1 MTVQLLNASQIDPT
15 QLTSFL
21 ERFFGST
28 KANFLR
34 EHGEWLHGGQE
45 NRWVLL
51 VDGVLAGY
59 CAVIPTQV
67 SVDGKSLSAI
77 WWVDIIVAPEFRGQG
92 LQSHFDQKLQQ
103 DNLLKLGFP
112 NELAAKIHRK
122 HQWGVRED
130 LQVRLC
136 PLRPLKVKQVR
147 TAQGRR
153 GVLLKLGALALS
165 PITAAFRIRLRL
177 HKSAR
182 VFTQEL
188 PSARSLAEIVERTPA
203 QAFPTTCRDAAYFQH
218 RFLDAP
224 YAGEL
229 AWFFHGPME
238 SPTHYLVTRTLQHH
252 GVTVT
257 RILDFFGDLSAE
269 RPLRELLQAAV
280 ADADRKK
287 SSQLTVMVTL
297 PSMEPDFKAAGFVFK
312 TPARF
317 CWLSSDPAIMESF
330 ARPFYFTLADSDND
344 EIS

>member
-1 MTVQLLNASQIDPT
+1 MTVQLLTAAEIDPT

-28 KANFLR
+28 KADFLR
-34 EHGEWLHGGQE
+34 ENGAWLHGGQE

-59 CAVIPTQV
+59 CAVIPTRV
-67 SVDGKSLSAI
+67 CVDGKELSAI

-136 PLRPLKVKQVR
+136 PLRPLKVNQVR
-147 TAQGRR
+147 TSEGKR
-153 GVLLKLGALALS
+153 GILLKFGAIALC
-165 PITAAFRIRLRL
+165 PIAAALRL
-177 HKSAR
+177 WLRVRKSGQFCSR
-182 VFTQEL
+182 EQ
-188 PSARSLAEIVERTPA
+188 PSAEMLAEIVKRS
-203 QAFPTTCRDAAYFQH
+203 QQQVFPTTRRDAAYFQH

-224 YAGEL
+224 YADQL
-229 AWFFHGPME
+229 AWFFHGSAE
-238 SPTHYLVTRTLQHH
+238 APTNYLVTRTLQHH

-257 RILDFFGDLSAE
+257 RILDYFGDLSTE
-269 RPLRELLQAAV
+269 KPLRELILAAA

-287 SSQLTVMVTL
+287 SSQMTVMVTL
-297 PSMEPDFKAAGFVFK
+297 PSMEPLFKAAGFIFK
-312 TPARF
+312 ATARF

>member
-1 MTVQLLNASQIDPT
+1 MTIQLLTAAEIDPT

-34 EHGEWLHGGQE
+34 EHGSWLHGGQE

-67 SVDGKSLSAI
+67 CVEGKELSAI

-136 PLRPLKVKQVR
+136 PLRPLKVNQVR
-147 TAQGRR
+147 TAQGKR
-153 GVLLKLGALALS
+153 GVLLKVGAIALS
-165 PITAAFRIRLRL
+165 PIMAAFRLWLRVR
-177 HKSAR
+177 KSTQI
-182 VFTQEL
+182 FTIKQ
-188 PSARSLAEIVERTPA
+188 PSAETLAEIVKRAPM
-203 QAFPTTCRDAAYFQH
+203 QIYPTTCRDAAYFQH

-224 YAGEL
+224 YADQL
-229 AWFFHGPME
+229 AWFFYGPANA
-238 SPTHYLVTRTLQHH
+238 PTHYLVTRTLQHH

-257 RILDFFGDLSAE
+257 RILDYFGDLCAE
-269 RPLRELLQAAV
+269 EPLRALLRAAAV
-280 ADADRKK
+280 DADRKK

-297 PSMEPDFKAAGFVFK
+297 PSMEPLFKAAGFIFK
-312 TPARF
+312 ATARF

>member
-1 MTVQLLNASQIDPT
+1 MTVQLLTASEIDPT

-21 ERFFGST
+21 ERLFGNT
-28 KANFLR
+28 KADFLR
-34 EHGEWLHGGQE
+34 EHGAWLHGGQD

-67 SVDGKSLSAI
+67 CLEGKELPAI

-92 LQSHFDQKLQQ
+92 LQSYFDQKLQQ

-136 PLRPLKVKQVR
+136 PLRPLKVNQVR
-147 TAQGRR
+147 FSQGTH
-153 GVLLKLGALALS
+153 GILLRLGALALS
-165 PITAAFRIRLRL
+165 LFLFLFRLWLRVR
-177 HKSAR
+177 KSAR
-182 VFTQEL
+182 VFTEVQ
-188 PSARSLAEIVERTPA
+188 PSADTLAEIVKRAPA
-203 QAFPTTCRDAAYFQH
+203 QAFATTCRDNAFFQH

-229 AWFFHGPME
+229 AWFFFGTKDKP
-238 SPTHYLVTRTLQHH
+238 SHYLVSRTFSYH
-252 GVTVT
+252 GVAVT
-257 RILDFFGDLSAE
+257 RVLDYYGDLE
-269 RPLRELLQAAV
+269 PKRPLRELLLAAA

-287 SSQLTVMVTL
+287 SSQLTAMVTL
-297 PSMEPDFKAAGFVFK
+297 PSMEALFKSAGYVFK
-312 TPARF
+312 TIARF
-317 CWLSSDPAIMESF
+317 CWLSSDQAIMNAF
-330 ARPFYFTLADSDND
+330 ARSLYFTLADSDND
-344 EIS
+344 EIA

>member
-1 MTVQLLNASQIDPT
+1 MTVQLLTAAEIDPP
-15 QLTSFL
+15 QLTTFL
-21 ERFFGST
+21 ERFFGSS
-28 KANFLR
+28 KAEFLR
-34 EHGEWLHGGQE
+34 EHGAWLHGGQE

-67 SVDGKSLSAI
+67 CVGGKELSAI

-136 PLRPLKVKQVR
+136 PLRPLKVNQVR
-147 TAQGRR
+147 ASQGKR
-153 GVLLKLGALALS
+153 GILLKIGAVALI
-165 PITAAFRIRLRL
+165 PITAAFRLWLHIR
-177 HKSAR
+177 KSAQ
-182 VFTQEL
+182 VFTQEH
-188 PSARSLAEIVERTPA
+188 PSAKMLAEIVDRNSQ
-203 QAFPTTCRDAAYFQH
+203 QAFPTTFRDAAYFQH

-224 YAGEL
+224 YADQL
-229 AWFFHGPME
+229 AWFFHGPAE
-238 SPTHYLVTRTLQHH
+238 APTHYLVTRTLQHH

-257 RILDFFGDLSAE
+257 RILDYFGDLSTE
-269 RPLRELLQAAV
+269 KPLRKLMLAAA
-280 ADADRKK
+280 ADADRKG
-287 SSQLTVMVTL
+287 SSQMTVMVTL
-297 PSMEPDFKAAGFVFK
+297 PYMERVIKTVGFIFKA
-312 TPARF
+312 TARF
-317 CWLSSDPAIMESF
+317 CWLSSDPAIMEAF

>member
-1 MTVQLLNASQIDPT
+1 MTVQLLTAAEIDPT
-15 QLTSFL
+15 QLTRFV

-28 KANFLR
+28 KAEFLR
-34 EHGEWLHGGQE
+34 EHGAWLHGGQE

-59 CAVIPTQV
+59 CAVIPNKV
-67 SVDGKSLSAI
+67 CVGGKELSAI

-130 LQVRLC
+130 LLVRLC
-136 PLRPLKVKQVR
+136 PLRPLKVNQVR
-147 TAQGRR
+147 TAKGKR
-153 GVLLKLGALALS
+153 GVLLKLGAIGLS
-165 PITAAFRIRLRL
+165 PITAAFRLWLRVR
-177 HKSAR
+177 KSAQ
-182 VFTQEL
+182 VFTGER
-188 PSARSLAEIVERTPA
+188 PSAEVLAEIVKRSSA

-224 YAGEL
+224 YADQL
-229 AWFFHGPME
+229 AWFFYGAAE
-238 SPTHYLVTRTLQHH
+238 APTHYLVTRTLLHH
-252 GVTVT
+252 GVKVT
-257 RILDFFGDLSAE
+257 RILDFFGNLGADQ
-269 RPLRELLQAAV
+269 PLKALLRAAA

-287 SSQLTVMVTL
+287 SSQLTAMMTL
-297 PSMEPDFKAAGFVFK
+297 PSMEPLFKSVGFFFKA
-312 TPARF
+312 TARF

>member
-1 MTVQLLNASQIDPT
+1 MTVNLITAAEIDPS

-21 ERFFGST
+21 ERFFGGT
-28 KANFLR
+28 KAVFLR
-34 EHGEWLHGGQE
+34 EHGAWLHGGQE

-67 SVDGKSLSAI
+67 CVDGKSLSAI

-103 DNLLKLGFP
+103 DDLLKLGFP

-136 PLRPLKVKQVR
+136 PLRPLKVNQVR
-147 TAQGRR
+147 TAHGKH
-153 GVLLKLGALALS
+153 GALLKSGALMLS
-165 PITAAFRIRLRL
+165 PITTAFRLWLRIR
-177 HKSAR
+177 KSAH
-182 VFTQEL
+182 VFTREQ
-188 PSARSLAEIVERTPA
+188 PSAETLAEIVQRTPV
-203 QAFPTTCRDAAYFQH
+203 QAFSTTCRSVAYFQH

-224 YAGEL
+224 YADQL
-229 AWFFHGPME
+229 AWYFFGPE
-238 SPTHYLVTRTLQHH
+238 DAPTHYLVTRTLIHH

-257 RILDFFGDLSAE
+257 RILDYFGDLGAE
-269 RPLRELLQAAV
+269 EPLRALLLAA
-280 ADADRKK
+280 AAEADRKK
-287 SSQLTVMVTL
+287 SSQLTAMVTL
-297 PSMEPDFKAAGFVFK
+297 PSMEALFKAAGFFFK
-312 TPARF
+312 ASARF
-317 CWLSSDPAIMESF
+317 CWLSSDPTIMESF

>member
-1 MTVQLLNASQIDPT
+1 MTIQLLSAAEIDST

-28 KANFLR
+28 KADFLR
-34 EHGEWLHGGQE
+34 KHGAWLHGSQE

-67 SVDGKSLSAI
+67 CVEGKELSAI

-112 NELAAKIHRK
+112 NELAANIHRK

-136 PLRPLKVKQVR
+136 PLRPLNVSQVR
-147 TAQGRR
+147 TANSWR
-153 GVLLKLGALALS
+153 GVLLKLGALALT
-165 PITAAFRIRLRL
+165 PVTTAFRLWL
-177 HKSAR
+177 HVRESKQ
-182 VFTQEL
+182 VFSKDHPAAEV
-188 PSARSLAEIVERTPA
+188 LADIVKQTPK
-203 QAFPTTCRDAAYFQH
+203 QAFSTTCRDAAYFQH

-224 YAGEL
+224 YAEQL
-229 AWFFHGPME
+229 AWFFYGPAE
-238 SPTHYLVTRTLQHH
+238 APTHYLVTRTLQHH
-252 GVTVT
+252 GMTVT
-257 RILDFFGDLSAE
+257 RILDYYGDLSKE
-269 RPLRELLQAAV
+269 KPLRELLLAAAV
-280 ADADRKK
+280 DADRKK

-297 PSMEPDFKAAGFVFK
+297 PFMEAIFKAAGFVFK
-312 TPARF
+312 ATARF
-317 CWLSSDPAIMESF
+317 CWLSSDPAVMESF
-330 ARPFYFTLADSDND
+330 AKPFFFTLADSDND

>member
-1 MTVQLLNASQIDPT
+1 MTVQLLTAAEIDPP
-15 QLTSFL
+15 QLTTFL
-21 ERFFGST
+21 ERFFGSS
-28 KANFLR
+28 KAEFLR
-34 EHGEWLHGGQE
+34 EHGAWLHGGQE

-67 SVDGKSLSAI
+67 CVGGKELSAI

-136 PLRPLKVKQVR
+136 PLRPLKVNQVR
-147 TAQGRR
+147 TAQGKR
-153 GVLLKLGALALS
+153 GVLLKLGAIALS
-165 PITAAFRIRLRL
+165 PITASFRLWLRVR
-177 HKSAR
+177 KSAW
-182 VFTQEL
+182 VFTRER
-188 PSARSLAEIVERTPA
+188 PSAEVLAELVKRSPA
-203 QAFPTTCRDAAYFQH
+203 QAFPTTCRDADYFQH

-224 YAGEL
+224 CAEQL
-229 AWFFHGPME
+229 TWFFHGPVE
-238 SPTHYLVTRTLQHH
+238 APTHYLVTRTLQHH

-257 RILDFFGDLSAE
+257 RILDFFGDLGGKK
-269 RPLRELLQAAV
+269 PLRDLLLAAA

-297 PSMEPDFKAAGFVFK
+297 PFMEAPFKATGFLFK
-312 TPARF
+312 ATARF